1 MAHIPVAP
9 VERIIRDIDPDI
21 RVSTSAAEVL
31 RDVLEERAL
40 EVAKKAVQY
49 ARHARRKTVKPEDI
63 ELAK

>member
-9 VERIIRDIDPDI
+9 IERLIRDVDPDI
-21 RVSTSAAEVL
+21 RVSTAAAEVL
-31 RDVLEERAL
+31 RDDLEVQAL
-40 EVAKKAVQY
+40 EVARKAVQF

>member
-9 VERIIRDIDPDI
+9 IERLIRDVDSDI

-31 RDVLEERAL
+31 RDALEDRAL
-40 EVAKKAVQY
+40 AVAKRAVQF

-63 ELAK
+63 ELAR